1 MDSGKSKDVMDVVAK
16 EEVSMVE
23 EDVMAIQI
31 TPTTPGMVLTSEILI
46 GISSV
51 PIWIAFM
58 GKVNYML
65 AVNRSMERMVVDAVR
80 TEHAGGV
87 AVAEDNIFQN
97 LILIGL
103 TLAMEYVATDDTV
116 HRMAPVLY

>member
-46 GISSV
+46 GISAV
-51 PIWIAFM
+51 PI
-58 GKVNYML
+58 
-65 AVNRSMERMVVDAVR
+65 
-80 TEHAGGV
+80 
-87 AVAEDNIFQN
+87 
-97 LILIGL
+97 
-103 TLAMEYVATDDTV
+103 
-116 HRMAPVLY
+116 